1 MNIFEFTKINKI
13 EIRADNKLFVLII
26 KYIILLKLKNTI
38 KKLITSNKQFLI
50 EILKALVKL
59 IIAGILIGILK
70 QYDLIIAILLFSKV
84 IHNIYK
90 EIIRPKKNKN
100 WLLLVGMLLTGFGG
114 IVGETWGVQN
124 GFWDYHQV
132 ARALPLWLPFA
143 WMLAFHYLY
152 KLERNLIPLLLHQ
165 TQKNKIILA
174 IVLAL
179 ILPAFGEVITIYL
192 GVWTYYW
199 PFQLLGVPLY
209 AFICLVFVHML
220 VYTILHF
227 ICKKYKINDL
237 VFN

>member
-1 MNIFEFTKINKI
+1 VIINKKI
-13 EIRADNKLFVLII
+13 FYPEII
-26 KYIILLKLKNTI
+26 KALL
-38 KKLITSNKQFLI
+38 
-50 EILKALVKL
+50 KL
-59 IIAGILIGILK
+59 IIAGILIGVLKEHDALIAGILILK
-70 QYDLIIAILLFSKV
+70 I

-90 EIIRPKKNKN
+90 EIIQPKTNKN
-100 WLLLVGMLLTGFGG
+100 WLLLIGMLLTGFGG
-114 IVGETWGVQN
+114 ILGETWGVTN
-124 GFWDYHQV
+124 GYWEYHEV
-132 ARALPLWLPFA
+132 ERVLPLWLPFA

-152 KLERNLIPLLLHQ
+152 KLERNLIPLLSNK
-165 TQKNKIILA
+165 TQKNKILLA

-199 PFQLLGVPLY
+199 PFQILGVPLY

-227 ICKKYKINDL
+227 VCKKYKINDI